1 MTYPRRRRYRVRLR
15 RAVAGSFL
23 AAATAASLTGFTAAP
38 VLVAP
43 PRPVAESSDYEAGDI
58 TLGLDSAAPVSVASP
73 VAVASPV
80 SVTSPITVAS
90 PFAVASGTTS
100 SEERLAG
107 VRADLD
113 QSVLFRMVSPEQAD
127 GFYAQIE
134 RRVAAGL

>member
-1 MTYPRRRRYRVRLR
+1 MPDPRRRYQVRLR
-15 RAVAGSFL
+15 KAVAGSFL

-38 VLVAP
+38 ALAVPLRVVSASP
-43 PRPVAESSDYEAGDI
+43 DSTDHEAGDL
-58 TLGLDSAAPVSVASP
+58 TLGLDSPSSVTPAAPVA
-73 VAVASPV
+73 A
-80 SVTSPITVAS
+80 
-90 PFAVASGTTS
+90 TTGLES

-113 QSVLFRMVSPEQAD
+113 RAVLLHLVTPEQAD

>member
-1 MTYPRRRRYRVRLR
+1 MTYPRRRRYQVRLR
-15 RAVAGSFL
+15 KAVAGSFL

-38 VLVAP
+38 ALVAP

-58 TLGLDSAAPVSVASP
+58 TLGLDSAAPVSVAPP
-73 VAVASPV
+73 V
-80 SVTSPITVAS
+80 TVAS